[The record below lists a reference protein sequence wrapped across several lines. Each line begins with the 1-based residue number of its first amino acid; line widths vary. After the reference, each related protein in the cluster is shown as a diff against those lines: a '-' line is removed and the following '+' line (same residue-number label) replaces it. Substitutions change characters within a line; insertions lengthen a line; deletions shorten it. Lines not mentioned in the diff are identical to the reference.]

1 MKNKRYSFR
10 EMEHIAV
17 NYAISCLKGYDG
29 TFRDYMK
36 GVKEDWRE
44 WLKKEDKRKKVV
56 VEDIKIEPVK
66 VSETSPSGWQLD
78 EYHPPKPK
86 EFYKNYVSNGCDCLQ
101 MSCPICHG

>member
-44 WLKKEDKRKKVV
+44 WLKEEDKRKGLD
-56 VEDIKIEPVK
+56 EDI
-66 VSETSPSGWQLD
+66 ETT
-78 EYHPPKPK
+78 E

-101 MSCPICHG
+101 ASCPICHG